1 MLSSDIGS
9 LLGGLINN
17 GRSLPTM
24 DVQNL
29 LNAIQANQQGNNQ
42 LINQLPSQLQ
52 PLYAQYQAALN
63 GAGNTL
69 QNTVTGVGQNLL
81 NSSTALY
88 DPNSPAVQ
96 ATLAA
101 LKTQDYSTLPGSIN
115 ALKANL
121 AGTGG
126 LQRGGAARA
135 ITQATLA
142 PAAQYGQQAANVQG
156 QQLTAQQ
163 NATQQALNKIASMD
177 DTTAQQLFGMS
188 KDQATQILTSGRQDL
203 QNQLTQLIN
212 SNNTA
217 TNQTLGVEGVQDTNG
232 YNNALLRNQQQAAVV
247 NGLTGL
253 GVDAAGQI
261 PGLFGGTS
269 TGLPT
274 GSDVT
279 SPSYQQNSGAIASQI
294 GIPGY

>member
-1 MLSSDIGS
+1 MALSADLGAVI
-9 LLGGLINN
+9 GGLINN
-17 GRSLPTM
+17 GRSLPTI
-24 DVQNL
+24 DIQNL
-29 LNAIQANQQGNNQ
+29 LNTIQANQQGNNQ
-42 LINQLPSQLQ
+42 LINQLPTNLQ
-52 PLYAQYQAALN
+52 PLYAQYGTALN

-69 QNTVTGVGQNLL
+69 QNSTTGIGQNLL
-81 NSSTALY
+81 NSSQALY

-101 LKTQDYSTLPGSIN
+101 LKMQDYSSLPGTIN

-135 ITQATLA
+135 ITSATLA

-177 DTTAQQLFGMS
+177 DATANSIFGMS
-188 KDQATQILTSGRQDL
+188 KEQATQILTSGRQDL
-203 QNQLTQLIN
+203 QQQLAQLIN

-217 TNQTLGVEGVQDTNG
+217 TSQTLGAYGIADQ
-232 YNNALLRNQQQAAVV
+232 NAYQNAVTRNSQQQAVV
-247 NGLTGL
+247 NGLVNA
-253 GVDAAGQI
+253 GVDAATAGGGGGVDFATLQQQGLASTPP
-261 PGLFGGTS
+261 PGS
-269 TGLPT
+269 NY
-274 GSDVT
+274 
-279 SPSYQQNSGAIASQI
+279 SPL
-294 GIPGY
+294 GY